1 MPRIR
6 CHYLDCV
13 QNEEGLCSA
22 TVIELDPDTG
32 CLTYSQSSHF
42 LGGDDWGEDD
52 DLEETWEDL
61 GFDEEDTDDWLDA
74 VDDDD
79 DFLSAS

>member
-13 QNEEGLCSA
+13 FLDDGYCGAAGVE
-22 TVIELDPDTG
+22 IDPDEG
-32 CLTYSQSSHF
+32 CLTYSRSSDIEDA
-42 LGGDDWGEDD
+42 GEAWEEDDELEELDEWDDLEFDEDEEDD
-52 DLEETWEDL
+52 DLW
-61 GFDEEDTDDWLDA
+61 

-79 DFLSAS
+79 F